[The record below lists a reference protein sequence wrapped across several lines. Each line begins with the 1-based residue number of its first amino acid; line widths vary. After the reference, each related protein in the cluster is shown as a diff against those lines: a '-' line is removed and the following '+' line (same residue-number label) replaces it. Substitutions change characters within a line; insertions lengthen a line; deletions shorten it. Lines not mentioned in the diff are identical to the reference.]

1 MLLFHSKNAMIYKKL
16 NDSEIRFLRKIF
28 VTWLKKEGYYED
40 YINAKM
46 YLKIHYQSPDRE
58 GWPHDLN
65 ESEIYYF
72 YGDYANMIDRTID
85 YYRCRGIRSDWG
97 RINDKWKNFALGNE
111 ALLMSCFLK
120 RK

>member
-1 MLLFHSKNAMIYKKL
+1 MDSRKL
-16 NDSEIRFLRKIF
+16 TDDEVRCLRKIF